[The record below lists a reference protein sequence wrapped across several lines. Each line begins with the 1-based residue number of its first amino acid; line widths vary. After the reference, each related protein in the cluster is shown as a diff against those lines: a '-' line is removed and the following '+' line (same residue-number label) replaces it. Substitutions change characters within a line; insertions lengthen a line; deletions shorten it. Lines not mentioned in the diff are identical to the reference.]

1 MIYTEAKRLIQR
13 WGRGTFPRRSQNIK
27 SHAAK
32 RGSGDIWRYLRLAY
46 NFNKKGSTAT
56 VQSDNTIRYERKSGE
71 FLIER
76 DGLIV
81 TYGRNRPK
89 L

>member
-1 MIYTEAKRLIQR
+1 MIYTEAKRLIRR
-13 WGRGTFPRRSQNIK
+13 WGRGTFPSRSLNIK
-27 SHAAK
+27 YHAAK
-32 RGSGDIWRYLRLAY
+32 RGDGDIWRYLRRAY
-46 NFNKKGSTAT
+46 NFNKKGATAT
-56 VQSDNTIRYERKSGE
+56 VQSGDTVRYERKSGE